1 LYLYDLFQILLLLLQ
16 TEGSVECVCV
26 RVPTFKNKEELPQ
39 QGKEFV
45 IVPVYEEGGVLNGN
59 SL

>member
-1 LYLYDLFQILLLLLQ
+1 
-16 TEGSVECVCV
+16 V